1 MEQGSPEWFAARLG
15 KVTASRVSDVM
26 AKLKTG
32 GYGASRDDYMAQLIC
47 ERLTGEVAESFT
59 NSAMAWGTDTEP
71 MARAHYEMVNSV
83 LVDQVGFIA
92 HPDIE
97 MAGASPDGIVG
108 NGIIEIKCPNTS
120 THIDTLLNKK
130 VPAKYIK
137 QIQFQLR
144 CTGKEWCDF
153 VSFDPRLKGLEMFTK
168 RVERDEKL
176 ISEMDTEV
184 VKFLA
189 DLDTKLELLMKEK
202 NGTA

>member
-1 MEQGSPEWFAARLG
+1 MEQNSPEWFAARLG

-59 NSAMAWGTDTEP
+59 NASMAWGTETEP

-83 LVDQVGFIA
+83 LVDQVGFIS

-97 MAGASPDGIVG
+97 KAGASPDGIVG

-176 ISEMDTEV
+176 IQRNGYRSGEV
-184 VKFLA
+184 SLRP
-189 DLDTKLELLMKEK
+189 
-202 NGTA
+202 